1 MRQHIRCVLL
11 GSLLLAA
18 SLLMAFTPTA
28 SSAFAATPSMVR
40 TSPTALHQLQ
50 QPSSL
55 LLVSKK
61 GQSEIDCLVSI
72 IPPLV
77 ISKQIDAGGGAACSA
92 PVSSLSVSAFLFKNG
107 TLVKKSMGSNAGQ
120 SAITQ
125 KVTTSNCTSRA
136 NWQAEATGIVT
147 FPSGFTPL
155 TASFDVVSSS
165 ASLRC

>member
-1 MRQHIRCVLL
+1 MRQHIRFVLL

-18 SLLMAFTPTA
+18 SLLVAFTPTA

-40 TSPTALHQLQ
+40 TSPTALHQLLQ
-50 QPSSL
+50 TSSL

-77 ISKQIDAGGGAACSA
+77 VSKEIDAGGGVACSA

-107 TLVKKSMGSNAGQ
+107 TLVKKSMGSNSGQ
-120 SAITQ
+120 STITQ
-125 KVTTSNCTSRA
+125 KVTDSSCTSRA
-136 NWQAEATGIVT
+136 SWQAKATGVVT
-147 FPSGFTPL
+147 FPSGFIPPS
-155 TASFDVVSSS
+155 APFDVASPN
-165 ASLRC
+165 ASLIC

>member
-1 MRQHIRCVLL
+1 MRQHIRFVLL

-18 SLLMAFTPTA
+18 SLLVAFTLTA
-28 SSAFAATPSMVR
+28 SPAFAATPSQVR
-40 TSPTALHQLQ
+40 TPLMVLSSLS

-61 GQSEIDCLVSI
+61 GQSEIDCAASI
-72 IPPLV
+72 ITPFVVSKEVDAVGSV
-77 ISKQIDAGGGAACSA
+77 ICTAS
-92 PVSSLSVSAFLFKNG
+92 VSSLSLSAFLFKNG
-107 TLVKKSMGSNAGQ
+107 TLVKQSAGSNSGQ
-120 SAITQ
+120 STITK
-125 KVTTSNCTSRA
+125 KVTDSSCTSSA
-136 NWQAEATGIVT
+136 SWQAKATGVVT